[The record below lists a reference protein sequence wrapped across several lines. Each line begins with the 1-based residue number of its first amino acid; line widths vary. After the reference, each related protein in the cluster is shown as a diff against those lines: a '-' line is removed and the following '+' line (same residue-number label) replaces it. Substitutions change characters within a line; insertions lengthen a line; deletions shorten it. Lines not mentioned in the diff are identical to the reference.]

1 MAMTEAGADR
11 TRHVDGRQARGAR
24 TRLAV
29 LEATISLVTEGVR
42 RPTAEEVASRAGVAL
57 RTLYHH
63 FAEVDDLRAEAF
75 GLQVDR
81 HVGLLRPIDPS
92 IGLAEQVT
100 VFVRQLRRLFEAI
113 GPLRRSLVL
122 GELTSPGIAFRGRQ
136 VAELRRR
143 HLERT
148 FAEALQ
154 DRPDRRQLIDALD
167 AATSWWAWEFL
178 RAGRGGPTA
187 AERVMAYSLRGL
199 LDASPPKPHPN
210 GTKKTATR
218 R

>member
-1 MAMTEAGADR
+1 M
-11 TRHVDGRQARGAR
+11 DGRQARGAR

-42 RPTAEEVASRAGVAL
+42 RPTAEEVARRAGVAL

-63 FAEVDDLRAEAF
+63 FAEVDDLRSEAF
-75 GLQVDR
+75 GLQIDR
-81 HVGLLRPIDPS
+81 HVGLLRPIDPT
-92 IGLAEQVT
+92 IAVAEQVT

-113 GPLRRSLVL
+113 GPLRRSLLL
-122 GELTSPGIAFRGRQ
+122 GELASPDIAARGRQ

-154 DRPDRRQLIDALD
+154 GRPDRRQLIDALD

-178 RAGRGGPTA
+178 RAGRGGPAA
-187 AERVMAYSLRGL
+187 AERVIAYSLRGL
-199 LDASPPKPHPN
+199 LAASPPKPPSTN
-210 GTKKTATR
+210 GTKRAAVR